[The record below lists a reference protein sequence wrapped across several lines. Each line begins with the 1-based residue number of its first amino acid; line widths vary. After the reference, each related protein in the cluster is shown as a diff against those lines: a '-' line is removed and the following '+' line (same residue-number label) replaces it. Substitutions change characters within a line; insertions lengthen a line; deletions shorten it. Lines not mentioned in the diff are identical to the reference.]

1 MKADDL
7 RQSFIEFFESKGHLA
22 RKSAPLVPKNDP
34 SLLWINAG
42 MTPLKPYFSGSEEP
56 PRERMVTSQK
66 CIRTNDIENVGKT
79 ARHQTF
85 FEMLG
90 NFSFGNY
97 FKQKAIEWSWE
108 YVTEVLQFPEEDL
121 IITIFHDDDQSF
133 DIWHDDIGVP
143 PEKIIRRGM
152 DENFWQIGTGPC
164 GPCSEI
170 HLDRG
175 KEYGIEPV
183 DELSDEVLE
192 REGDRFLELWNL
204 VFTQY
209 DYTDA
214 GEYVELPQKNIDT
227 GMGLERTASVLQ
239 GVDSNFEIDIMFPII
254 REVEKQTGCSYDEKE
269 EIKTALRVI
278 SDHIRGVTMA
288 VFDGVIPSNEGRGY
302 VLRRLLRRASRYGRD
317 LGYSEPFLYTLVEE
331 VIEVMSGGYPEIGQR
346 QDFIEE
352 VVKSEEISFLRTLED
367 GLDILEDQIEEME
380 SENRTTMSGKRAFEL
395 YDTYGFPLDITRD
408 ILSEKDLEVD
418 EKGFEEAMKE
428 QRQRARQAR
437 TEGGF
442 AGGEVEIYEEILENM
457 DDKPEFV
464 GYEKL
469 EQKAEIIA
477 LIKDGEEVE
486 NLSAGAEGE
495 VILDVTPFYAESG
508 GQVGDKGLIFDDDL
522 EAEVNDVRD
531 FLGLPVHQVKVKEGE
546 LTADI
551 EVKLEVDSTLR
562 RATARNHTA
571 THLLHQA
578 LMEVLGDHVTQSGS
592 LVAPDRLRF
601 DFTHFGS
608 LEEEEIAEIEDR
620 VNAEILRN
628 REVESRITSVKEAK
642 EGGAQALFEEEYGEE
657 VRVIEI
663 DDFSLEL
670 CGGTH
675 VQATGEIGLFKII
688 DESSIAA
695 GIRRIEATTGTN
707 SLNYL
712 RRQQNRIDELAG
724 ELNSDE
730 NSLLDAVKHLKE
742 EKDELEQKVES
753 LQDRLASQ
761 KAEEL
766 LNRKEKIDG
775 VDIIMENLQGTDR
788 ETLRILSDE
797 LIEQLDNGFIVLAST
812 GEGSVFLIARAGSKL
827 VETGFDVGDMIGKIA
842 AEVGGGG
849 GGRPD
854 MAQAGG
860 SNPENIDRAFATARR
875 LVEENL

>member
-42 MTPLKPYFSGSEEP
+42 MTPLKPYFSGSEDP

-121 IITIFHDDDQSF
+121 IITIFHEDDQSF

-175 KEYGIEPV
+175 KEYGLEPV

-209 DYTDA
+209 DYTEA

-331 VIEVMSGGYPEIGQR
+331 VIDVMSGGYPEIGQR
-346 QDFIEE
+346 KDFIEE
-352 VVKSEEISFLRTLED
+352 VVKSEERSFLRTLED

-380 SENRTTMSGKRAFEL
+380 SENRPTMSGKRAFEL

-408 ILSEKDLEVD
+408 ILSEKGLEVD

-457 DDKPEFV
+457 ENKPEFV

-477 LIKDGEEVE
+477 LIQDGEEVE
-486 NLSAGAEGE
+486 NLSAGEEGE

-508 GQVGDKGLIFDDDL
+508 GQVGDKGSIFDDDL
-522 EAEVNDVRD
+522 EVEVNDVRD

-730 NSLLDAVKHLKE
+730 NSLLDAVKYLKE
-742 EKDELEQKVES
+742 EQEELEQKVES

-766 LNRKEKIDG
+766 LNRKEKVDG
-775 VDIIMENLQGTDR
+775 VDIIMENLQRTDR

-797 LIEQLDNGFIVLAST
+797 LIEHLDNGFILLAST
-812 GEGSVFLIARAGSKL
+812 GEESVFLIARAGSQL
-827 VETGFDVGDMIGKIA
+827 VESGFDAGDMIGEIA

-860 SNPENIDRAFATARR
+860 SNPENIDRAFAAARR